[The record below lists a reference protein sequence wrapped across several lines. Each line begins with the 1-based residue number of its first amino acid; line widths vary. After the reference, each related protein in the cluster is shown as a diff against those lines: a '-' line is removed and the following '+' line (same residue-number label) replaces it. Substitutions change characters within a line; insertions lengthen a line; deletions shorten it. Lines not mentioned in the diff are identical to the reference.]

1 MGCARA
7 EAGEIQTYDR
17 SGCLIDTFRPSAS
30 AKITNVAL
38 SGDGLLI
45 VTDAEAGAVLTIR
58 GWPEPGLALHP
69 FRDRPAPTARFL
81 AEPTGLLPDEQR

>member
-1 MGCARA
+1 
-7 EAGEIQTYDR
+7 
-17 SGCLIDTFRPSAS
+17 
-30 AKITNVAL
+30 
-38 SGDGLLI
+38 
-45 VTDAEAGAVLTIR
+45 VLTIR